1 MKKLWFVFLL
11 LLFPLATLAEEEKDS
26 LALLGWPRDAF
37 TMEPVIDSTWVEL
50 MTLDSTVIATC
61 KPEWNKQFRPNS
73 NFGFMVPFRKGE
85 YLVRVTNPKYQTAI
99 KRFKIQVR
107 KLDVSY

>member
-1 MKKLWFVFLL
+1 
-11 LLFPLATLAEEEKDS
+11 
-26 LALLGWPRDAF
+26 
-37 TMEPVIDSTWVEL
+37 
-50 MTLDSTVIATC
+50 
-61 KPEWNKQFRPNS
+61 
-73 NFGFMVPFRKGE
+73 MVPFRKGE